1 MKKPFHVVLHQPVI
15 PQNTGSIARLCACTG
30 AVLHL
35 VHPLGFQTDAARVK
49 RAGLDYWEHV
59 DIREHASWEAFL
71 EAEKP
76 AELFFLSKK
85 AHKPFNRAEFPEGS
99 YLVLGSE
106 TKGLPEEW
114 FPLYPERFLQ
124 IPMRTELVR
133 SLNLA
138 QAAAVVLYEALRQH
152 DYPI

>member
-1 MKKPFHVVLHQPVI
+1 MFHIVLHQPVI

-30 AVLHL
+30 SVLHL
-35 VHPLGFQTDAARVK
+35 IHPLGFSTDAAKVK

-59 DIREHASWEAFL
+59 DIREHADWQAFL
-71 EAEKP
+71 AKEQPKA
-76 AELFFLSKK
+76 LYFFSKK
-85 AHKPFNRAEFPEGS
+85 ATRPFSQVSFPKAT

-106 TKGLPEEW
+106 TEGLPESIHEQYSEQ
-114 FPLYPERFLQ
+114 LLQ
-124 IPMRTELVR
+124 IPMRTHLVR